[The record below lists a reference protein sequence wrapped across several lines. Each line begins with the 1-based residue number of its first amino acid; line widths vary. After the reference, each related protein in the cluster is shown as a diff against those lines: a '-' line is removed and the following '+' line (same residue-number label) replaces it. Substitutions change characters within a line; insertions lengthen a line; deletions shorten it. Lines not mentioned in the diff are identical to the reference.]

1 MSPIFKSGDE
11 HMVNNYRL
19 VSVLPIISQIIEK
32 HVFNSFYE
40 YLSENH
46 LITSSQSGFR
56 PNHSCETALNCL
68 IDRWL
73 KNIDQGKLTGVLF
86 IDLCKAFNTVNH
98 NVLIHKLK
106 SFGICENTISW
117 FKSYLSSREQSV
129 GWKGVIS
136 KPNNITIGVPQ
147 GSILGPFFFILFVND
162 YPKCLKYSNVT
173 IYMYADDTSQDV
185 TDKSV
190 DIIETKLICDLKSS
204 MNWMNE
210 NKLTMNLEKK
220 PVYVGWNKTKIVKM

>member
-1 MSPIFKSGDE
+1 MNIIFYFTVSQKNDWKRAKVSPIFKTGDE
-11 HMVNNYRL
+11 HMVNNYRP
-19 VSVLPIISQIIEK
+19 VSVLPIISKIIGK

-56 PNHSCETALNCL
+56 PKHSCETALNCL

-73 KNIDQGKLTGVLF
+73 KNIDQVKLTGVLF
-86 IDLCKAFNTVNH
+86 IDLSKAFDTVNH

-106 SFGICENTISW
+106 SFGICENIVSW

-147 GSILGPFFFILFVND
+147 GSILGALVFFHYLWTIMLNVWNIL
-162 YPKCLKYSNVT
+162 
-173 IYMYADDTSQDV
+173 I
-185 TDKSV
+185 
-190 DIIETKLICDLKSS
+190 
-204 MNWMNE
+204 
-210 NKLTMNLEKK
+210 
-220 PVYVGWNKTKIVKM
+220 

>member
-11 HMVNNYRL
+11 HMVNNYRP
-19 VSVLPIISQIIEK
+19 VSVLPIISKIIEK

-56 PNHSCETALNCL
+56 PKHSCETALNCL

-86 IDLCKAFNTVNH
+86 IDPSKAFDTVNH

-210 NKLTMNLEKK
+210 NKLTMNLK
-220 PVYVGWNKTKIVKM
+220 